1 VDSHRT
7 EALVISPYTSQ
18 TSPRA
23 ESTHYDT
30 AAMVRTIELIL
41 GLKPLSQYDATA
53 MPLWH
58 LFSATPD
65 TAPYTA
71 AAQSVTSGTTTVR
84 MYGAQAS
91 TRLNFALPDQAWS
104 PALNRILWHAI
115 KGARTPYP
123 GPGAYGIPQPHLTH
137 YAWGTLGRVADPMLG
152 IQGSP
157 LIRIVRAR
165 GG

>member
-1 VDSHRT
+1 MSLSSTGILYVSDSNSAAISLVDIHADAEVGRVPVLSD
-7 EALVISPYTSQ
+7 SPGPGIQQPTYCNCS
-18 TSPRA
+18 
-23 ESTHYDT
+23 
-30 AAMVRTIELIL
+30 
-41 GLKPLSQYDATA
+41 
-53 MPLWH
+53 
-58 LFSATPD
+58 PD

-104 PALNRILWHAI
+104 PALNCILWHAV

-123 GPGAYGIPQPHLTH
+123 GPGAYGIPQPHLTR
-137 YAWGTLGRVADPMLG
+137 YAWGTLGRVADPMLV